1 MKKNQK
7 NQRAETVEYNA
18 RQALYSLRQLKAA
31 LDEAGTFGYYQGD
44 YCYVESLLEKLGG
57 DARG

>member
-1 MKKNQK
+1 MNKKT
-7 NQRAETVEYNA
+7 ETIEYNA
-18 RQALYSLRQLKAA
+18 QQALYSLRQLKAA

-44 YCYVESLLEKLGG
+44 YYYVESLLVKLTGG

>member
-1 MKKNQK
+1 MNKKT
-7 NQRAETVEYNA
+7 ETVEYNTQ
-18 RQALYSLRQLKAA
+18 QALYSLRQLKAA

-44 YCYVESLLEKLGG
+44 YYYVESLLVKLTGG